1 MENAVEY
8 EFKTEMS
15 AYRFLN
21 TVKHLDAD
29 GLKVKFGKSDH
40 HVSVK
45 YRYIL
50 GEFDSTLSTLD
61 DLARDLGGEEVS
73 QLIFNVNEKGSDNV

>member
-1 MENAVEY
+1 MENTVEF
-8 EFKTEMS
+8 EFESEMS

-21 TVKHLDAD
+21 TAKHIDAE
-29 GLKVKFGKSDH
+29 GLKVKFGRSDH

-50 GEFDSTLSTLD
+50 GQFDITLSTLD
-61 DLARDLGGEEVS
+61 DLARELGGQEV
-73 QLIFNVNEKGSDNV
+73 

>member
-1 MENAVEY
+1 MENAVEF
-8 EFKTEMS
+8 EFESEMS

-21 TVKHLDAD
+21 TVKHIDAE
-29 GLKVKFGKSDH
+29 GLKVKFGRSDH

-50 GEFDSTLSTLD
+50 GEFDITLSTLD
-61 DLARDLGGEEVS
+61 DLARELGGQEV
-73 QLIFNVNEKGSDNV
+73 

>member
-1 MENAVEY
+1 MENAVEF
-8 EFKTEMS
+8 EFESEMS

-21 TVKHLDAD
+21 TVKHIDAE
-29 GLKVKFGKSDH
+29 GLKVKFGRSDH

-50 GEFDSTLSTLD
+50 GQFDITLSTLD
-61 DLARDLGGEEVS
+61 DLARELGGQE
-73 QLIFNVNEKGSDNV
+73 L

>member
-8 EFKTEMS
+8 HFETEMS

-21 TVKHLDAD
+21 TVKHIDAE
-29 GLKVKFGKSDH
+29 GLKVKFGRSDH

-45 YRYIL
+45 YRYVV
-50 GEFDSTLSTLD
+50 GVFDSTLSTLD
-61 DLARDLGGEEVS
+61 DLARELGGEEVA
-73 QLIFNVNEKGSDNV
+73 

>member
-8 EFKTEMS
+8 HFETEMS

-21 TVKHLDAD
+21 TVKHIDAE
-29 GLKVKFGKSDH
+29 GLKVKFGRSDH

-45 YRYIL
+45 YCYVV
-50 GEFDSTLSTLD
+50 GVFDSTLSTLD
-61 DLARDLGGEEVS
+61 DLARELGGEEVA
-73 QLIFNVNEKGSDNV
+73 

>member
-1 MENAVEY
+1 MENAVEF
-8 EFKTEMS
+8 EFESEMS

-21 TVKHLDAD
+21 TVKHIDAE
-29 GLKVKFGKSDH
+29 GLKVKFGRSDH

-50 GEFDSTLSTLD
+50 GEFDITLSTLD
-61 DLARDLGGEEVS
+61 DLARELGGQEV
-73 QLIFNVNEKGSDNV
+73 Q

>member
-1 MENAVEY
+1 MENTVEF
-8 EFKTEMS
+8 EFESEMS

-21 TVKHLDAD
+21 TVKHIDAE
-29 GLKVKFGKSDH
+29 GLKVKFGRSDH

-50 GEFDSTLSTLD
+50 GQFDITLSTLD
-61 DLARDLGGEEVS
+61 DLARELGGQEV
-73 QLIFNVNEKGSDNV
+73 

>member
-1 MENAVEY
+1 MENSVAFQFE
-8 EFKTEMS
+8 TDMS

-21 TVKHLDAD
+21 TVKHIDAE
-29 GLKVKFGKSDH
+29 GLRVKFGRTDH

-45 YRYIL
+45 YRYGV

-61 DLARDLGGEEVS
+61 DLAHELGGEEVS
-73 QLIFNVNEKGSDNV
+73 

>member
-1 MENAVEY
+1 MENTVEF
-8 EFKTEMS
+8 EFESEMS

-21 TVKHLDAD
+21 TVKHIDAE
-29 GLKVKFGKSDH
+29 GLKVKFGRSDH

-50 GEFDSTLSTLD
+50 GQFDITLSTLD
-61 DLARDLGGEEVS
+61 DLARELGCQEV
-73 QLIFNVNEKGSDNV
+73 